1 MLVNVRKEQQC
12 RPADDNVTHSQE
24 PRTLKLGGSR
34 VEPTTFRAARES
46 GAKFLKRRL
55 SYERK
60 CTGVHV
66 QAGCGGQEH
75 LQWGCLNTQ
84 VFAVSKVSCSLCPG
98 LYLMLTKG
106 IVSAGESSWVAI
118 PEAGREQLDLLLL
131 RKIALEL
138 RGKRICTLEAEYE

>member
-24 PRTLKLGGSR
+24 PRTLKLGDSR

-55 SYERK
+55 SYKRK

-66 QAGCGGQEH
+66 QAGCGGQEQSAVGLPEH
-75 LQWGCLNTQ
+75 SSLRCEQGQLFLVSGP
-84 VFAVSKVSCSLCPG
+84 VFDADERDCFC
-98 LYLMLTKG
+98 
-106 IVSAGESSWVAI
+106 
-118 PEAGREQLDLLLL
+118 
-131 RKIALEL
+131 
-138 RGKRICTLEAEYE
+138 RGKLLGSYT